1 VDRIAADGR
10 LPIPTLDDRR
20 FQDLVDQA
28 MRLRDQRCP
37 EWNSTEPGDPGV
49 VLIEILAF
57 MIDQL
62 LYRVNQVPDRMY
74 STFLDMVGVRTRPGA
89 VAETR
94 VDFFAAARPTET
106 IRIPR
111 GTRIATPATDDAE
124 PVEFSTVED
133 ALIQPVELRWTAQV
147 VDGQATPAPAQETSS
162 ALLGEAE
169 NEDLVLGYTNA
180 LPGSLIMVDLS
191 IDDNVVADLRWRMS
205 TPNGWTWAQAEQ
217 QTNGHARF
225 IIDTGADW
233 AATRLGEV
241 TAHWIRVGLP
251 VPLAIPVV
259 VVVNDTVCVGV
270 AARAH
275 HASVIQGER
284 AGVSDGRPAQRFR
297 THQAPVLLER
307 HKILVAGTE
316 WQAVDSLV
324 NSAPE
329 DRHVEL
335 DTVSGEIQ
343 FGDGVH
349 GAIPA
354 EGAAV
359 VVDYLT
365 GGGSAGNVA
374 ARRLTVLRDAVPF
387 VSAVQNRLP
396 AWGGRDPEPVEEA
409 RRRAPA
415 VLRSGWR
422 AVSPADFEQ
431 LALQATPL
439 LARAR
444 CVADGEGP
452 PRARLLLV
460 PQVGPDEESF
470 SALGPTS
477 AVFDDVRAFLSV
489 RRVVGVSVF
498 LDSPRYRGV
507 RVVASVTGTRNAQ
520 VDQVGERAAAA
531 LRAYLHPVTGG
542 RDRRGWPFGRR
553 LVAGELFGVLLDVP
567 GVDVVDELRIFPAD
581 PVTGDADGAT
591 DRIELSPDGLF
602 WPMPAVVRV
611 TLP

>member
-1 VDRIAADGR
+1 MDRIAADGR

-74 STFLDMVGVRTRPGA
+74 SAFLDMVGVRTRPGA

-94 VDFFAAARPTET
+94 VDFLAAAKPAEP

-111 GTRIATPATDDAE
+111 GTRIATPPTDDAD

-133 ALIQPVELRWTAQV
+133 AVVQPSKLRWTTLTVAGQV
-147 VDGQATPAPAQETSS
+147 TPLQVGHPV
-162 ALLGEAE
+162 LLGEADD
-169 NEDLVLGYTNA
+169 EDLALGIA
-180 LPGSLIMVDLS
+180 DAFPGSLILVDMS
-191 IDDNVVADLRWRMS
+191 IEHSVADNLTWS
-205 TPNGWTWAQAEQ
+205 VSGQHGWTPAETER
-217 QTNGHARF
+217 TNDDGVRF
-225 IIDTGADW
+225 IVDTGSGW

-241 TAHWIRVGLP
+241 TAHWIRLRVPASLALP
-251 VPLAIPVV
+251 VRVQVNETVCIGVV
-259 VVVNDTVCVGV
+259 V
-270 AARAH
+270 RAH
-275 HASVIQGER
+275 HASAVQGER

-297 THQAPVLLER
+297 THRAPVLPER
-307 HKILVAGTE
+307 RRILVAGAE

-324 NSAPE
+324 NSTPD
-329 DRHVEL
+329 DRHVEV

-354 EGAAV
+354 DGAAV

-374 ARRLTVLRDAVPF
+374 AHTLTILRDAVPF
-387 VSAVQNRLP
+387 IFRTQNRTP

-422 AVSPADFEQ
+422 AVSPEDFEQ

-444 CVADGEGP
+444 CVPGGEGG
-452 PRARLLLV
+452 PRARVLLV
-460 PQVGPDEESF
+460 PQVGPDDPF
-470 SALGPTS
+470 GALGPTS
-477 AVFDDVRAFLSV
+477 AVFEDVLAFLAE
-489 RRVVGVSVF
+489 RRVVGVNLV
-498 LDSPRYRGV
+498 LEPPHYLGV
-507 RVVASVTGTRNAQ
+507 RVVATITALRNAQ
-520 VDQVGERAAAA
+520 VEQVANRAAAA
-531 LRAYLHPVTGG
+531 VRTYLHPVTGG

-567 GVDVVDELRIFPAD
+567 GVDVVDDLRIFPVNL
-581 PVTGDADGAT
+581 VTEEAGNPT
-591 DRIELSPDGLF
+591 DRLDLPPEGLF
-602 WPMPAVVRV
+602 WPMPAQIRV
-611 TLP
+611 TQP